1 MSPADKMQQIRV
13 AHGQTIARMSCL
25 VESPILHRQRYV
37 LLCCLKSPYQAQQ
50 LVHQMANSHTCRTT
64 LSELLISHVWG
75 QGRPIMHTWQA
86 LH

>member
-37 LLCCLKSPYQAQQ
+37 HFVASN
-50 LVHQMANSHTCRTT
+50 HHIRHNSWFTR
-64 LSELLISHVWG
+64 W
-75 QGRPIMHTWQA
+75 PIATHAEQR
-86 LH
+86 